1 MMGFARKL
9 TGCAERAQDLF
20 QDTAERILK
29 YAARLDH
36 RGESYT
42 KNWATSIM
50 YGIFVNNYRKSKLKN
65 TREQQ
70 FYLENIQGEVY
81 DLAFDSDEIPERELS
96 SAIVEALSTLTERQR
111 RATILIA
118 RDYQYKEIADELMV
132 PIGTVMSTLGRG
144 RKALRENPQLLEYA
158 RKEYGIQPI

>member
-9 TGCAERAQDLF
+9 TGCSEMAQDLF

-42 KNWATSIM
+42 KNWATSVM
-50 YGIFVNNYRKSKLKN
+50 YGIFVNSYRKSKLKN
-65 TREQQ
+65 AREQQ
-70 FYLENIQGEVY
+70 FYIENIQDEICDIAY
-81 DLAFDSDEIPERELS
+81 EADEIPEHELS
-96 SAIVEALSTLTERQR
+96 SVIVEALSTLTERQR
-111 RATILIA
+111 RVTILIA

-144 RKALRENPQLLEYA
+144 RKTLKENVQLLEYA